1 MGTNVDE
8 QMNPSDANHQNT
20 MINAEFGARMLNMV
34 IYLYYNDISSL

>member
-8 QMNPSDANHQNT
+8 QMNPSDTNHQNT

-34 IYLYYNDISSL
+34 IHLDLYEVGSL